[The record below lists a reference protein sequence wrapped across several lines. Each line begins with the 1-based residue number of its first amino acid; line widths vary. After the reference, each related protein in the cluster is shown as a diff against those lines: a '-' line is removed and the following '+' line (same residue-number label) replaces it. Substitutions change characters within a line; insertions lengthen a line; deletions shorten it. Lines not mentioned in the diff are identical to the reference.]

1 MIEAAGDLIE
11 DGLIEEACQ
20 QLMDAYKKCDGLAP
34 PESPPDF
41 VAGPHAAELA
51 VMIQNLRISLGCE

>member
-20 QLMDAYKKCDGLAP
+20 QLMDAYRKADGLGP
-34 PESPPDF
+34 PGSPPDF
-41 VAGPHAAELA
+41 VTGAVASDLA
-51 VMIQNLRISLGCE
+51 LMIMNLRISLGY